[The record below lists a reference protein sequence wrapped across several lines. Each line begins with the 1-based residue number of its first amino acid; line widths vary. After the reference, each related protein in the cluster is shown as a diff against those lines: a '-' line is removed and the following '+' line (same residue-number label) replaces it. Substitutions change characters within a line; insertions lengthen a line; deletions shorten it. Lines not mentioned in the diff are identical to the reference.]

1 MSVSDV
7 GMKSSFGSSLP
18 RAWRQPSQKKS
29 VSSGVSSP
37 LYSAHVQWSHEWHSS
52 HCTQLS
58 TNSGRSF
65 SFFSMKRSN
74 LPARPWVRS
83 ASSRSGW
90 CDARMSAWQ
99 RLHSLM
105 PPSSPLSSQYDQRE
119 WIAW

>member
-65 SFFSMKRSN
+65 SFFSMNELMFMFGRCARS
-74 LPARPWVRS
+74 VRS
-83 ASSRSGW
+83 RFGS
-90 CDARMSAWQ
+90 CDARMS
-99 RLHSLM
+99 
-105 PPSSPLSSQYDQRE
+105 E
-119 WIAW
+119 